1 MKGVTIILFLAII
14 ASYSY
19 GSLLS
24 NFDPEKLN
32 IKVKKAGGTAGIVG
46 ESVQLVKDHFIRRN
60 VLDPQQWKQI
70 IHDSHTMNNTI
81 EVDYF
86 CTVLHFCAVCS

>member
-1 MKGVTIILFLAII
+1 MKGATIALVLAII

-32 IKVKKAGGTAGIVG
+32 IKIKKSRGTAGIVA

-60 VLDPQQWKQI
+60 VLDSQQWKQI
-70 IHDSHTMNNTI
+70 IQHSNTMNNTL
-81 EVDYF
+81 EVHLS
-86 CTVLHFCAVCS
+86 CVVVHHLLW